1 MDKNIKVRFNDE
13 LLGSILK
20 RYTTDPLR
28 IKPLDGFESFIY
40 EYSHAGCNYILRIGH
55 SLRRDKPLVLAEVN
69 WINHL
74 ADGGA
79 RVARAVHS
87 LNENLVETIDDGHGG
102 EFIVASFV
110 KAQGIQLSSDDWT
123 PELIEEYGR
132 TLGKLHALSKNYKV
146 PAGFI
151 KRPVWNERIMCEI
164 FCLES
169 TEHVALIDYHQDIMD
184 QLENL
189 DRNPDVYGLIHQDAH
204 AGNFLVD
211 DTGKLTLFDF
221 DDCTYSWFVNDLAI
235 ALFYWVFW
243 EEDPG
248 SVTGYFLRHL
258 IAGYREETS
267 FESHW
272 VKEIPHFMRI
282 RELDLFAVI
291 HRSFDVE
298 NIQDPF
304 PKHFMK
310 NRQQRIEAKIP
321 TINFDFEKLA
331 ADI

>member
-1 MDKNIKVRFNDE
+1 MDRNVKTRFNDE
-13 LLGSILK
+13 LLGSILR
-20 RYTTDPLR
+20 RYTASPDGA
-28 IKPLDGFESFIY
+28 KPLDGFESFIY
-40 EYSHAGCNYILRIGH
+40 EYSHAGKDYILRIGH

-79 RVARAVHS
+79 RVARAVQS
-87 LNENLVETIDDGHGG
+87 LNDNLVETIDDGHGDD
-102 EFIVASFV
+102 FIAASFV
-110 KAQGIQLSSDDWT
+110 KARGTQLAGDAWT

-132 TLGKLHALSKNYKV
+132 TLGKLHALSKNYSAPV
-146 PAGFI
+146 GSVQRPA
-151 KRPVWNERIMCEI
+151 WNERIMCEI
-164 FCLES
+164 YCLES
-169 TEHVALIDYHQDIMD
+169 TQHAGLIEYHQEIMD
-184 QLENL
+184 QLEGL
-189 DRNPDVYGLIHQDAH
+189 DKNPEVYGLIHQDAH

-235 ALFYWVFW
+235 ALFYRVFW
-243 EEDPG
+243 EEDAG
-248 SVTGYFLRHL
+248 SVTDDFLRHL

-267 FESHW
+267 IESSW
-272 VKEIPHFMRI
+272 VAEIPYFMKI
-282 RELDLFAVI
+282 RELDLFAAI
-291 HRSFDVE
+291 HRSFDVD

-310 NRQQRIEAKIP
+310 NRLQRIEAGVP

-331 ADI
+331 ADL